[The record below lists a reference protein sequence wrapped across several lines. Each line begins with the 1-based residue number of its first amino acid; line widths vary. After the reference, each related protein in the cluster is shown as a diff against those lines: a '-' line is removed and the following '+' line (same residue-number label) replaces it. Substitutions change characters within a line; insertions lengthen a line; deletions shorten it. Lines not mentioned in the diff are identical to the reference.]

1 MKRVAVIVAG
11 GRGERFGGA
20 VPKQFALLGGVPIL
34 LRSLLAFELSECIDD
49 IILVIR
55 EEDRQRVQEVI
66 GTVASGGTHLTKIR
80 AIVPGGA
87 ERQDSAFSGVQAAEV
102 APGDLIGIHDVVR
115 PLITTKLICDLYKAA
130 ERLQAVAPAIPVAET
145 VKRVGDSGRILETVP
160 RKMLYLTQTPQVFE
174 ADLLRRAFIKAREDG
189 FFANDDAAL
198 VEHLGH
204 AVWIIQGDPYNLKIT
219 TPEDLILAECLWGQ
233 WRR

>member
-1 MKRVAVIVAG
+1 VKRVAVIVAG
-11 GRGERFGGA
+11 GRGERFGES

-34 LRSLLAFELSECIDD
+34 LRSLLAFERSECIDD
-49 IILVIR
+49 IILVVR
-55 EEDRQRVQEVI
+55 EQDRKRVQEVI
-66 GTVASGGTHLTKIR
+66 GTIYSGGDHLTKIR

-115 PLITTKLICDLYKAA
+115 PLVTTKLICDLYKAA
-130 ERLQAVAPAIPVAET
+130 EKLQAVAPAIPVAET
-145 VKRVGDSGRILETVP
+145 VKRVDGSGRVLETVP

-189 FFANDDAAL
+189 FFAYDDAAL

-204 AVWIIQGDPYNLKIT
+204 PVTIIQGDPYNLKIT
-219 TPEDLILAECLWGQ
+219 VPEDLVIAECVWRQ